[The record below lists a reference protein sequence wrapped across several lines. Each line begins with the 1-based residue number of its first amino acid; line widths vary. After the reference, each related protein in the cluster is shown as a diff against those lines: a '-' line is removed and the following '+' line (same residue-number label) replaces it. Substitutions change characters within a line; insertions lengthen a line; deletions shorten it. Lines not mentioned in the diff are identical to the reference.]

1 MQRLIRA
8 FGHSW
13 RGLCAAYKN
22 ETAFRQEV
30 WCAIVLIPIAL
41 IVDVGRTDR
50 LLMIAT
56 VLLVLI
62 VELVNSAI
70 ENVVDRIGLEQH
82 ELSGRAKD
90 QGSAA
95 VLVAVA
101 LMLWVWLVALW
112 PVFFSH

>member
-1 MQRLIRA
+1 MQRIIRA

-13 RGLCAAYKN
+13 RGLCAAFEN

-30 WCAIVLIPIAL
+30 VLALVLIPVAL
-41 IVDVGRTDR
+41 IVDVGRTEK
-50 LLMIAT
+50 LLMIST

-62 VELVNSAI
+62 VELINSAV
-70 ENVVDRIGLEQH
+70 ENVVDRTGPEWH

-95 VLVAVA
+95 VLVALV
-101 LMLWVWLVALW
+101 LMLWVWLAALW
-112 PVFFSH
+112 PLFST

>member
-13 RGLCAAYKN
+13 RGLCAAYKT

-30 WCAIVLIPIAL
+30 ICALVLIPVAL
-41 IVDVGRTDR
+41 IVDVSRIDR
-50 LLMIAT
+50 LLMVAS

-62 VELVNSAI
+62 VELINSAV

-95 VLVAVA
+95 VLVALL
-101 LMLWVWLVALW
+101 LMLLVWLVALW
-112 PVFFSH
+112 PFFSNL